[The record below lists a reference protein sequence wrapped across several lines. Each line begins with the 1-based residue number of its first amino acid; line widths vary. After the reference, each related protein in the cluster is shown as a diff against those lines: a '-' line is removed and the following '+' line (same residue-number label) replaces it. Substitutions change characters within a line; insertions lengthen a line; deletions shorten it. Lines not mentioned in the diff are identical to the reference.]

1 MGTNS
6 GDADLYT
13 NAEARLRFEAYSRLQ
28 AAAVAFGES
37 LPIPE
42 IVAIGGQSDGKSSL
56 LEAFLGFRFNV
67 REVEM
72 GTRRPLI
79 CLMVHDPTAET
90 PRCRLQAEDSE
101 EFGSPIYPET
111 AVAEAIREMTETHLR
126 QTGGT
131 VSAKPI
137 VLRVEFAYA
146 PNLTIIDTPGFI
158 LKARQGE
165 GDSTPNDILEM
176 VKAQAA
182 PPNRLILFLQQSSVE
197 WCSSLWMHV
206 VQELDPHFQRT
217 IVVASK
223 FDNRLKEFGERWEV
237 DRYLSAAGYLSA
249 NVKPFFVALPK
260 ERTIIKSSEWREQ
273 IQAVDRDCLHHL
285 RKEIAGGFDEERFGS
300 CIGFGN
306 LKRYLEEELAR
317 RYRDAAPATL
327 ALLQERSTSL
337 AAELAQ
343 SESKLHDMQDTA
355 SLRRLAMRQVG
366 AAVTAFQEMLLEGV
380 AAPELMQ
387 HGLTLEEERAAS
399 SSPQW
404 PGVQGTA
411 DVANAELRLLGGASF
426 ERSMADFQ
434 AAVAQLPFSGVGHA
448 SVANVLLSLSL
459 KGAGGG
465 AAAARAAAEVARS
478 SARTLLLPL
487 LDRLIARLAAVLQ
500 RTWHIAVDHVAPQG
514 SALRPYVAFNAELRA
529 AFQAFV
535 GALEEHCR
543 GIVRHQLDVATSA
556 YAAKPASLSA
566 LSLADD
572 EDCEE
577 NVPPAPTQI
586 LHDRDMMA
594 ASQMTV
600 PETPSPEVLA
610 NSRRARRPLASFQT
624 TAAPK
629 ATSNPVNKTYSSV
642 CAMAERHFMAIRR
655 SVAAEEAPAT
665 LKAAFLEPISRRL
678 ATDLSVHLFARTDAH
693 FMTWFASPGAVE
705 LLTAKRD
712 ALSRRVEGLV
722 RCKNEFAELARCL

>member
-1 MGTNS
+1 M
-6 GDADLYT
+6 AQDLYNNT
-13 NAEARLRFEAYSRLQ
+13 EARLRFEAYSRLQ

-101 EFGSPIYPET
+101 EFGSPIYPKT
-111 AVAEAIREMTETHLR
+111 AVAEAIKEMTEAHLR

-165 GDSTPNDILEM
+165 GESTPNDILEM

-206 VQELDPHFQRT
+206 VQELDPNFQRT

-260 ERTIIKSSEWREQ
+260 ERTISKSSEWREQ
-273 IQAVDRDCLHHL
+273 IQAVDRMTLQHM
-285 RKEIAGGFDEERFGS
+285 RENIAGGFDEERFGS

-306 LKRYLEEELAR
+306 LKRFLEEELAR

-327 ALLQERSTSL
+327 ALLHERSNSL

-355 SLRRLAMRQVG
+355 SLRRLAMKQVG
-366 AAVTAFQEMLLEGV
+366 ATVMSFQEMLLEGV

-399 SSPQW
+399 SAPQW
-404 PGVQGTA
+404 PGVQSTA
-411 DVANAELRLLGGASF
+411 EVAHAELRLLGGASF
-426 ERSMADFQ
+426 ERSMADFR
-434 AAVAQLPFSGVGHA
+434 AAINRLGFPGVGHA

-459 KGAGGG
+459 KGASNGD
-465 AAAARAAAEVARS
+465 AAAARAAQKVARS
-478 SARTLLLPL
+478 SARQLLLPL
-487 LDRLIARLAAVLQ
+487 LDALIARLAAVLL
-500 RTWHIAVDHVAPQG
+500 RTWHIAVDHIVPQDD
-514 SALRPYVAFNAELRA
+514 ALRPYVAFNAELRA

-535 GALEEHCR
+535 NLLEEQCR
-543 GIVRHQLDVATSA
+543 GLVRHQLDVATSA
-556 YAAKPASLSA
+556 YAAKPLSISA
-566 LSLADD
+566 LTLEDD
-572 EDCEE
+572 DDAVDAQ
-577 NVPPAPTQI
+577 NIPPPPTQI

-610 NSRRARRPLASFQT
+610 NNRRARRPLASFQPNL
-624 TAAPK
+624 TAKPA
-629 ATSNPVNKTYSSV
+629 SNPVNKTYSSV
-642 CAMAERHFMAIRR
+642 CAMAERHFMAIRQ
-655 SVAAEEAPAT
+655 SVAAEEAPAIV
-665 LKAAFLEPISRRL
+665 KAAFLEPVSRRL
-678 ATDLSVHLFARTDAH
+678 ATDLSIHLFARTDQH
-693 FMTWFASPGAVE
+693 FMNWFASPGAVE
-705 LLTAKRD
+705 VLTVKRD
-712 ALSRRVEGLV
+712 ALARRVDGLV

>member
-1 MGTNS
+1 MGPPS
-6 GDADLYT
+6 DDADLYT
-13 NAEARLRFEAYSRLQ
+13 NAEAILRFEAYSRLQ

-56 LEAFLGFRFNV
+56 LEAFLGFKFNV

-111 AVAEAIREMTETHLR
+111 AVAEAIREMTEAHLR
-126 QTGGT
+126 QTGGIGT

-223 FDNRLKEFGERWEV
+223 FDNRLKEFAERWEV

-273 IQAVDRDCLHHL
+273 IQAVDRDCLQHL

-327 ALLQERSTSL
+327 ALLQERSNTL

-355 SLRRLAMRQVG
+355 SLRRLAMKQVG
-366 AAVTAFQEMLLEGV
+366 GAVTSFQEMLLEGV
-380 AAPELMQ
+380 ASPELMQ

-399 SSPQW
+399 GTPQW
-404 PGVQGTA
+404 PGVQGAA

-434 AAVAQLPFSGVGHA
+434 AAVTQLPFPGVGHA

-459 KGAGGG
+459 KGAGGT
-465 AAAARAAAEVARS
+465 AAAARAAQDVARS
-478 SARTLLLPL
+478 AARTLLLPL
-487 LDRLIARLAAVLQ
+487 LDRLIARLAAVLL
-500 RTWHIAVDHVAPQG
+500 RTWHIAVDHAAPQD

-535 GALEEHCR
+535 GGLEEHCR

-556 YAAKPASLSA
+556 YAAKAHSIAA

-572 EDCEE
+572 DDCEE
-577 NVPPAPTQI
+577 NMPPAPTQ
-586 LHDRDMMA
+586 
-594 ASQMTV
+594 
-600 PETPSPEVLA
+600 
-610 NSRRARRPLASFQT
+610 
-624 TAAPK
+624 
-629 ATSNPVNKTYSSV
+629 VNKTYSSV

-678 ATDLSVHLFARTDAH
+678 ATDLSIHLFARTDQH

-705 LLTAKRD
+705 VLTAKRD
-712 ALSRRVEGLV
+712 GLARRVEGLV